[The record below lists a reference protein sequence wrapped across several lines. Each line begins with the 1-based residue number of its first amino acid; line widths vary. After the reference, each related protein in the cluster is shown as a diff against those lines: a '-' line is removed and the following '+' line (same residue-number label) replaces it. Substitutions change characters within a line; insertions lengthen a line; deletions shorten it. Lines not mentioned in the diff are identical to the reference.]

1 MTTDLKMLRD
11 AEICACN
18 ADELVDLRNVEV
30 DRNMPLK
37 ERTGD
42 YIAQV
47 GNPYLFKVGETVVK
61 VAFGG
66 GKAFTEMLTDAV
78 LAG

>member
-1 MTTDLKMLRD
+1 MTVDLKTLRSAD
-11 AEICACN
+11 ICVCN
-18 ADELVDLRNVEV
+18 AEELVDLRNVEIN
-30 DRNMPLK
+30 RNAPLK

-61 VAFGG
+61 VAFGN
-66 GKAFTEMLTDAV
+66 GKGFSEMLTDAI